1 MCTSRYIKIYVLAL
15 TVTAVASFGDDA
27 SASEA
32 HAITGATEEALGA
45 PLEKGAEEAFPG
57 RSGKR
62 RKGLFETPGGRV
74 KLKYEVIDGQPVFE
88 GDILLPVGAGNPPSE
103 VSTQS
108 AGVSALGQ
116 RWPHGVVPVENSGLA
131 QDARVTQAIQH
142 WQDRTSLRFV
152 IGATSGNRLRF
163 VAPTDANACSSF
175 VGMQSGAQAVN
186 LGANCGVGQA
196 IHEIGHAI
204 GLFHEQSRT
213 DRNDFVIVNDGT
225 GGTTNCI
232 QSGRKFNFNKFGSD
246 GLNLGAYDIGSIMH
260 YGSTFFLNT
269 SIPGCTATITDLNGN
284 FINPNR
290 AALSGGDIAG
300 AQSLYL
306 AWGNVRRAVDYDFDR
321 KADFAVWRPS
331 TGKWFIINSS
341 NGARRTKQW
350 GAPTDIPVPADYDD
364 DFMADIAVWRPSSGQ
379 WFVIPSRT
387 GRAIVTQW
395 GIATD
400 IPVQGDYNGDG
411 FADRAVW
418 RPSEGNWYV
427 LITGGSTRVQQWGLA
442 GDVPVPADY
451 DGDGLTDF
459 AVWRRSEG
467 NWYVINSSNG
477 SVTVKQWGIPS
488 DVPVPGYYSRGR
500 GVDFAVWRPSEGNW
514 YVRQNEDDAMW
525 RQQWGHVGDMPAP
538 GDYDD
543 DGFTDLAVWRP
554 SEGNWYIIRSS
565 TNTTSVNQWG
575 TLADVP
581 VP

>member
-1 MCTSRYIKIYVLAL
+1 MRTLRYMKIYVLAL
-15 TVTAVASFGDDA
+15 AVTAVAPLGGDA

-32 HAITGATEEALGA
+32 HAGATAEALGA

-57 RSGKR
+57 RTGER
-62 RKGLFETPGGRV
+62 RTGLFETPRGLV
-74 KLKYEVIDGQPVFE
+74 DLEYEVIDGQPVFE
-88 GDILLPVGAGNPPSE
+88 GDILLPAEAGNLHSE
-103 VSTQS
+103 AGGLS
-108 AGVSALGQ
+108 AGVSALGR
-116 RWPHGVVPVENSGLA
+116 RWPHGVVPVEDSGLA
-131 QDARVTQAIQH
+131 RDARVTQAIQH

-163 VAPTDANACSSF
+163 VKPTEADNCSSA
-175 VGMQSGAQAVN
+175 VGMQNRGAQDVN
-186 LGANCGVGQA
+186 LGSKCSVGNA
-196 IHEIGHAI
+196 MHEIGHAI

-225 GGTTNCI
+225 GGTTDCI
-232 QSGRKFNFNKFGSD
+232 RSGAKSNFNMFGSD

-260 YGSTFFLNT
+260 YGSDFFLNT
-269 SIPGCTATITDLNGN
+269 PKPGCTATITRLDGT
-284 FINPNR
+284 FINANR
-290 AALSGGDIAG
+290 TALSGGDIAG

-306 AWGNVRRAVDYDFDR
+306 AWGNVRQAVDYDFDG
-321 KADFAVWRPS
+321 KADLAVWGPS
-331 TGKWFIINSS
+331 TKTWYIINSS

-364 DFMADIAVWRPSSGQ
+364 DFMADIAVWRPSSGE
-379 WFVIPSRT
+379 WWVIPSRT

-427 LITGGSTRVQQWGLA
+427 LITGGSIRVQQWGAA

-467 NWYVINSSNG
+467 NWHVINSSNG

-525 RQQWGHVGDMPAP
+525 RQQWGDVGDTPVP

-554 SEGNWYIIRSS
+554 SNGNWYIIRSN
-565 TNTTSVNQWG
+565 TNTVSVNKWG
-575 TLADVP
+575 SLGDVL